1 MQQNVHGSLA
11 ACKTT
16 FEHDDVN
23 TFKDFITQEELQGV
37 FQDVCCVVVFFF
49 ATASHPP
56 TLLHR
61 GPVTEQGKSL
71 GRPNFGA
78 RSHPQR
84 QGWARSPVRRGEAR
98 RPSLPQP
105 HRRHFHGRA
114 GSPPRGRRGSVRG
127 PAGRRRL
134 RPVLRHGSAPPGPSR
149 QPCGPASTRCSVRG
163 RGGAPQRGTKRAE
176 LGSRNPSRSRGR
188 PRGRCR

>member
-1 MQQNVHGSLA
+1 MLRG
-11 ACKTT
+11 C
-16 FEHDDVN
+16 
-23 TFKDFITQEELQGV
+23 
-37 FQDVCCVVVFFF
+37 FFF
-49 ATASHPP
+49 CHRVPP
-56 TLLHR
+56 THPTAQGSCHR
-61 GPVTEQGKSL
+61 AGQEPWAAKFWGQKPPAAAGL
-71 GRPNFGA
+71 GAQPREA
-78 RSHPQR
+78 
-84 QGWARSPVRRGEAR
+84 RRGEAR